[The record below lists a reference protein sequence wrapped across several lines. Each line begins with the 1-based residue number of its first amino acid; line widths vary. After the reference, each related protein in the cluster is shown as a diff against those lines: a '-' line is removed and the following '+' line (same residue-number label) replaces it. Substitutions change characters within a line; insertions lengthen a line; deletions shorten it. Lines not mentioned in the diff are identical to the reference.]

1 MLLGF
6 TGFYRVL
13 PGFTGFYLV
22 MPSLGRKERGQ
33 GVILVNERD
42 SDGANDCDNNGGIK
56 RKRRRAVAASR
67 TGRRGAG
74 AGRRPTFFFRWHHQL
89 GRSFLSLSL
98 SLSLRRAGAV
108 ATFGRSQTWKRPF
121 RPAGPLGLIVVR
133 EEMERGEP
141 DCRLSTPLYLME
153 RGKLDRSTAQSQS
166 ETDSSVAGLV
176 VFFFGLVF

>member
-74 AGRRPTFFFRWHHQL
+74 AGRRPTFFFPLAPPTRP
-89 GRSFLSLSL
+89 FLSLSL
-98 SLSLRRAGAV
+98 SLSLYDGPEPWQLSAGAKLGSGHS
-108 ATFGRSQTWKRPF
+108 GR
-121 RPAGPLGLIVVR
+121 
-133 EEMERGEP
+133 P
-141 DCRLSTPLYLME
+141 DLS
-153 RGKLDRSTAQSQS
+153 G
-166 ETDSSVAGLV
+166 
-176 VFFFGLVF
+176 

>member
-98 SLSLRRAGAV
+98 SLSLFTTGRSRGNFRPEPNLEAAIPAGRTSRANRRA
-108 ATFGRSQTWKRPF
+108 
-121 RPAGPLGLIVVR
+121 
-133 EEMERGEP
+133 RGNGT
-141 DCRLSTPLYLME
+141 RRT
-153 RGKLDRSTAQSQS
+153 
-166 ETDSSVAGLV
+166 
-176 VFFFGLVF
+176 

>member
-1 MLLGF
+1 MNAIRTERMIVTTMEGSSEK
-6 TGFYRVL
+6 GD
-13 PGFTGFYLV
+13 G
-22 MPSLGRKERGQ
+22 PSRP
-33 GVILVNERD
+33 V
-42 SDGANDCDNNGGIK
+42 AP
-56 RKRRRAVAASR
+56 AVAAPEPGGGQLFFS
-67 TGRRGAG
+67 AG
-74 AGRRPTFFFRWHHQL
+74 TTNSAVPF
-89 GRSFLSLSL
+89 SLSLSL